1 MAMPKDGLYTKFFR
15 FKAVAPGTL
24 TELASSGY
32 GTITMEMSGN
42 DIVITSDGE
51 FSQTVNLDDT
61 QNSSARWVDAD
72 TIKFT
77 PTPNLDWGT
86 IVGEIVDKD

>member
-1 MAMPKDGLYTKFFR
+1 MPKDGLYTKFFR
-15 FKAVAPGTL
+15 FKAVAPSTL

-32 GTITMEMSGN
+32 GTITMEMDGN

-51 FSQTVNLDDT
+51 FDMTINLDDT
-61 QNSSARWVDAD
+61 QNSSARWVDAN

-77 PTPNLDWGT
+77 PEPYLDWGT
-86 IVGEIVDKD
+86 IVGEIVSKD